1 MGLGSGSVGAGRCGE
16 GWGRGWTRM
25 AIKLLKPNV
34 DYAVDNETE
43 SVCSFL
49 I

>member
-1 MGLGSGSVGAGRCGE
+1 MGVRMDG
-16 GWGRGWTRM
+16 M

-34 DYAVDNETE
+34 DYAVDNKTE